1 MASLEAFWPP
11 AAASPWQYA
20 PGVPAIVLSQPA
32 LKCKQ
37 NSITILRINRHTCA
51 LGRDRRG
58 TRSVSDAGER
68 SGRHSVS
75 EVGDRSGEHS
85 PSTLGETAVYRGWI
99 AGWQAILFLAVE
111 LSGSGYDGK
120 SEDSDDVER
129 KTEQRDVPCVYE
141 AFICGSWRSEYM
153 VVKKL
158 QLLGSGWAV

>member
-11 AAASPWQYA
+11 AVASPSPYA

-37 NSITILRINRHTCA
+37 NSIPTPRIHRLTCA

-58 TRSVSDAGER
+58 THSVSDAGDR
-68 SGRHSVS
+68 SGRYGVS
-75 EVGDRSGEHS
+75 EVGDSTGEHS
-85 PSTLGETAVYRGWI
+85 PSTVVETAVYRGWI

-111 LSGSGYDGK
+111 LSGSGYDGM

-129 KTEQRDVPCVYE
+129 KTEQRDVPCV
-141 AFICGSWRSEYM
+141 
-153 VVKKL
+153 
-158 QLLGSGWAV
+158 